1 MEEEKHSAPKPI
13 PGTTSWRRVA
23 PNKKGHHRKRSLSA
37 FSRFENDGEELSIS
51 PPTILPDRRSN
62 SSPEQRNKKKSAS
75 HIVVPLKRSI
85 TPFATGT
92 ERTDE
97 QTKNSSN
104 ILTELKQICIHEKQT
119 SEQTKRAD
127 AIIASL
133 TKTSELRRKLTKSK
147 SKSKYRKAVNSCGT
161 KGELPLHRAI
171 GSYQITGCKILFK
184 ANAEINIQDY
194 RGNTALHKLFSGFN
208 YLDEWK
214 AIYDEFL
221 NRKDK
226 LKPDIPNFAGKKVF
240 YSVILSGM
248 YDQVNYLI
256 QLGADVT
263 VPTSLEDNST
273 PMALLNE
280 LDQNDETEMIKE
292 LLIEHGA
299 KDSGEQCSPEITRPK
314 TRNRK
319 KSRES
324 IATLRKQVKRN
335 RITKDLLAAIEVL
348 LSEHD
353 NDHKGNESGT
363 KSEEFTDVYH
373 KIPSN
378 PKVRREVSTRD
389 FRLKQLAEFAKR
401 STGYVSIPVEDAPQ
415 ENDGSEDRVLNAQN
429 ARERT
434 LEKVRERRGTTQYAS
449 LPTPEGSEEEDKPH
463 KTFDSMPDPKK
474 ESLITREASPS
485 ILGQRKKRGQ
495 TVYTALPISED
506 DEEDGSPVITIREVS
521 SPKSTQSTEDK
532 QSLLE

>member
-1 MEEEKHSAPKPI
+1 MEEEKHSSAPKQI
-13 PGTTSWRRVA
+13 PGTVSWRRVA

-133 TKTSELRRKLTKSK
+133 TKTSELIRKLTKSK

-161 KGELPLHRAI
+161 KGEPPLHRAI
-171 GSYQITGCKILFK
+171 GSYQITECKILFE

-226 LKPDIPNFAGKKVF
+226 LKPDIPNFAGKKVL
-240 YSVILSGM
+240 YSVLLSGM

-263 VPTSLEDNST
+263 LPTTLEDNST
-273 PMALLNE
+273 PMALLKALE
-280 LDQNDETEMIKE
+280 LSDEIKKLLVDEGAEETDQKHTSK
-292 LLIEHGA
+292 A
-299 KDSGEQCSPEITRPK
+299 RPKK

-319 KSRES
+319 KNRES
-324 IATLRKQVKRN
+324 IATLRRHVKSN
-335 RITKDLLAAIEVL
+335 RIPSDLLAAIEVL
-348 LSEHD
+348 LNEHKHAD
-353 NDHKGNESGT
+353 NSH
-363 KSEEFTDVYH
+363 
-373 KIPSN
+373 
-378 PKVRREVSTRD
+378 
-389 FRLKQLAEFAKR
+389 
-401 STGYVSIPVEDAPQ
+401 
-415 ENDGSEDRVLNAQN
+415 
-429 ARERT
+429 
-434 LEKVRERRGTTQYAS
+434 
-449 LPTPEGSEEEDKPH
+449 GSEESSDEELGVFDDLKHPEDERSMRRQVSTLNFKRETH
-463 KTFDSMPDPKK
+463 SKYLKKSSTFDSMPVAGDPEKNH
-474 ESLITREASPS
+474 LFVREGSKRD
-485 ILGQRKKRGQ
+485 LTKKRNRGK
-495 TVYTALPISED
+495 TEYHSIPPEESEKEEEEGELIIMDPVVISVKVV
-506 DEEDGSPVITIREVS
+506 GSKNS
-521 SPKSTQSTEDK
+521 QLLTEDK
-532 QSLLE
+532 QSLHE